1 CNCNPRDVAYA
12 NGQITLSEKRIKY
25 ENEKDKYFISYLF
38 DMGTVQG
45 GGDMNGV
52 SAFLLRN
59 KGLGYYASFRSNNSF
74 YSPHAGM
81 SYYTHED
88 FAENYQLEPLN
99 NTRIS
104 SWLFSTGMTRKVMAH
119 DLFSTFAYGGLGLG
133 ANSMAEE
140 YTITEAGYTGDFWV
154 TNERQNLF
162 LSPEIGVIAN
172 VYDYFSVMAGIKYPI
187 SLTKHESL
195 TTKGLSVMVGA
206 GIKLKNL
213 EPRATKRSNTY
224 VAYTIDIPDSQGSD
238 KLQSTNL
245 IGISTGTI
253 SYEKMGAYFT
263 ARINTLLLSAK
274 ETSDLGENAIYTGV
288 SDYGNAFGMF
298 GLTWMYFY
306 GGIGISYQKEYKSYE
321 NEGVDVWNSSREK
334 VGICTEFGLN
344 LRLLDRLLL
353 RGGLTFPG
361 FSLSSKENEFTM
373 GANKMY
379 YSLGIGYVL
388 P

>member
-1 CNCNPRDVAYA
+1 
-12 NGQITLSEKRIKY
+12 
-25 ENEKDKYFISYLF
+25 
-38 DMGTVQG
+38 MGTVQG